1 MSGRPGTKGVVSL
14 LVPVEDLPYWDNGTR
29 VDIVLHPLGV
39 PSRMNV
45 GQILETHLGWSCKEL
60 GEQLT
65 DIINQ
70 NQKKFEKDEK
80 ISKFLKSVYG
90 DEVI

>member
-1 MSGRPGTKGVVSL
+1 M
-14 LVPVEDLPYWDNGTR
+14 
-29 VDIVLHPLGV
+29 GV

-65 DIINQ
+65 DLINL
-70 NQKKFEKDEK
+70 NQKNRKEEK
-80 ISKFLKSVYG
+80 IIGFLKSVYG
-90 DEVI
+90 KIFTKKILIN